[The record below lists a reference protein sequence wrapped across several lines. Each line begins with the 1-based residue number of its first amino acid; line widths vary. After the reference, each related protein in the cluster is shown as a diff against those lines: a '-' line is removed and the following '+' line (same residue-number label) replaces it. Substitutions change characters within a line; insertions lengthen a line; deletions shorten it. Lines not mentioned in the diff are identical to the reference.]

1 MATQRTRYGFGVQ
14 VPLPY
19 EQAVERAK
27 AALKEQGFGV
37 LTEIDIKQTMKEK
50 RGVDFRRYVILGAC
64 NPPLAERALNAELDL
79 GLLLPCNVVV
89 YEEGEGSVVAAMDP
103 EPVLGLVQNPAL
115 EEIARE
121 VRTRLEQ
128 AIDQA
133 GVVAVRPAL
142 DARGPD
148 QERGRAG

>member
-1 MATQRTRYGFGVQ
+1 
-14 VPLPY
+14 
-19 EQAVERAK
+19 
-27 AALKEQGFGV
+27 
-37 LTEIDIKQTMKEK
+37 
-50 RGVDFRRYVILGAC
+50 
-64 NPPLAERALNAELDL
+64 
-79 GLLLPCNVVV
+79 
-89 YEEGEGSVVAAMDP
+89 MDP

-128 AIDQA
+128 AIEQA